1 MRFAAIAGFV
11 LAAILQAQCRGADAH
26 DPETH
31 VLTQGEFVVSDTR
44 SPPSDD
50 APWRPVTL
58 PDNWFLSH
66 PGPARAGWYRLPFD
80 LAPESAGSTH
90 TLYLPRN
97 GAKRMLFFFNG
108 TLEGGNLGY
117 GDPGARNWAPP
128 LALAVPGKLLEP
140 GRNVLHIRVVAV
152 PGLRQG
158 LTRVMVIAGS
168 SGRIPY
174 EHRYA
179 IQVLSLHMF
188 GAAALLCALLA
199 AGFWLRERN
208 DAVLFWFAIT
218 AFAWAAD
225 FFEPSASVTA

>member
-90 TLYLPRN
+90 TL
-97 GAKRMLFFFNG
+97 
-108 TLEGGNLGY
+108 
-117 GDPGARNWAPP
+117 
-128 LALAVPGKLLEP
+128 
-140 GRNVLHIRVVAV
+140 
-152 PGLRQG
+152 
-158 LTRVMVIAGS
+158 
-168 SGRIPY
+168 
-174 EHRYA
+174 
-179 IQVLSLHMF
+179 
-188 GAAALLCALLA
+188 
-199 AGFWLRERN
+199 
-208 DAVLFWFAIT
+208 
-218 AFAWAAD
+218 
-225 FFEPSASVTA
+225 